1 MRESFSDL
9 FTPTQ
14 KAQVVTRGAYSRDLT
29 AAKLAKFAQPPTK

>member
-14 KAQVVTRGAYSRDLT
+14 KAQVVTRVAYSQDLT
-29 AAKLAKFAQPPTK
+29 AAKFARNPTK